1 MSTYS
6 EKKMEVLTMAQE
18 RRAKGFATHEF
29 EDAGLVRTWVS
40 ELREEGHE
48 FVTFQLPGVSASRYA
63 LSQFV
68 GTKHDGYMALRAVH
82 PDAKVKRDDRLPSK
96 RKPMAAPFEES
107 PRAEQAR
114 RSAGTRRPVQ
124 AYGAGGRAA
133 RDYLLGRRRLLESIE
148 NVTSIP
154 ASLMSADVPAEDV
167 TSLLS
172 DLTELRAY
180 ADTLIAYIH
189 GKVEDAA
196 FDERID
202 KLRNVEGRPPEEAA
216 SFLAA
221 ADRLERQRQH
231 RLSA

>member
-1 MSTYS
+1 
-6 EKKMEVLTMAQE
+6 
-18 RRAKGFATHEF
+18 
-29 EDAGLVRTWVS
+29 
-40 ELREEGHE
+40 
-48 FVTFQLPGVSASRYA
+48 
-63 LSQFV
+63 
-68 GTKHDGYMALRAVH
+68 
-82 PDAKVKRDDRLPSK
+82 
-96 RKPMAAPFEES
+96 
-107 PRAEQAR
+107 
-114 RSAGTRRPVQ
+114 
-124 AYGAGGRAA
+124 
-133 RDYLLGRRRLLESIE
+133 
-148 NVTSIP
+148 
-154 ASLMSADVPAEDV
+154 MSADVPAEEFP
-167 TSLLS
+167 SLLS

>member
-1 MSTYS
+1 
-6 EKKMEVLTMAQE
+6 MEVLTMAQE

-48 FVTFQLPGVSASRYA
+48 FVMFELPGVSASRYA

-114 RSAGTRRPVQ
+114 RSAGTRAHQFRRMERAGHPLGSTSW
-124 AYGAGGRAA
+124 GAAGCWSRSRTSRRSPRA
-133 RDYLLGRRRLLESIE
+133 
-148 NVTSIP
+148 
-154 ASLMSADVPAEDV
+154 
-167 TSLLS
+167 
-172 DLTELRAY
+172 
-180 ADTLIAYIH
+180 
-189 GKVEDAA
+189 
-196 FDERID
+196 
-202 KLRNVEGRPPEEAA
+202 
-216 SFLAA
+216 
-221 ADRLERQRQH
+221 
-231 RLSA
+231 